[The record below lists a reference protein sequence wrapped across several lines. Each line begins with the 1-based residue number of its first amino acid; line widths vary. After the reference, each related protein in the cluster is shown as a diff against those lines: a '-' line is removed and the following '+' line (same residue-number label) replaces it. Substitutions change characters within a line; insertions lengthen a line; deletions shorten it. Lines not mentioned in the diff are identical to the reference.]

1 MVSFWDKIVP
11 SALIAVVLSFAGIG
25 ALVWGSGN
33 YIVWLLSMQ
42 AQLGMAL
49 ILLVSSF
56 VAGLYLGLRIE
67 NDFLGNGIAL
77 GALISFIEIAV
88 LVTMINN
95 LIGYGGQDLVEA
107 IAVRALVSFVVTFL
121 GSLLGILP
129 IHFKVH
135 SKRGENP
142 SF

>member
-1 MVSFWDKIVP
+1 MVDFWDKIVP

-25 ALVWGSGN
+25 ALVWSSGN

-56 VAGLYLGLRIE
+56 VAGLYLGLRIRD
-67 NDFLGNGIAL
+67 DFMGNGIAL

-95 LIGYGGQDLVEA
+95 FIGYGGGDLVEA
-107 IAVRALVSFVVTFL
+107 LAVRALASFVVTFL
-121 GSLLGILP
+121 GSLLGMLSIY
-129 IHFKVH
+129 FKVH
-135 SKRGENP
+135 SKRSENS